1 MRPAVKSRAARR
13 AIACR
18 PFDGHLMGK
27 LILFVPLMAPWIVA
41 TQWASRLVLVLL
53 FGLSVWSIRIM
64 IERSRVF
71 GRLSQLPSALEQ
83 AKKLIGSRDWA
94 GLKVWLD
101 GAGAKEAEIF
111 AGTLRAAV
119 AAGSKRPDQIDR
131 SVKSYL
137 TTERTRLETGLT
149 VLATLGSNA
158 PFIGL
163 FGTVLGIIQAFGVL
177 GNQTSNT
184 ASVMTSISEAL
195 VATAV
200 GLFVAIPA
208 VIAYNTFTRKLRL
221 VLSECESLRDFYIS
235 RIED

>member
-1 MRPAVKSRAARR
+1 
-13 AIACR
+13 
-18 PFDGHLMGK
+18 
-27 LILFVPLMAPWIVA
+27 MAPWIVA
-41 TQWASRLVLVLL
+41 TQWASRLILILL

-71 GRLSQLPSALEQ
+71 KGLSKLPAGLAE
-83 AKKLIGSRDWA
+83 ARKLIAGRDWK
-94 GLKVWLD
+94 GLQKWV
-101 GAGAKEAEIF
+101 EASATDSEIF

-119 AAGSKRPDQIDR
+119 QTGSKNSEQIDR
-131 SVKSYL
+131 AVKSYL
-137 TTERTRLETGLT
+137 TTERTRLEAGLT

-184 ASVMTSISEAL
+184 AGVMTSISEAL

-208 VIAYNTFTRKLRL
+208 VVAYNTFTRRLRL
-221 VLSECESLRDFYIS
+221 VLTECESLRDFYIS
-235 RIED
+235 RIDG